1 MGTAAALEGS
11 TAHWNAIALRLREST
26 ALARMLNQGP
36 AFKGEHYVS
45 KALVCIILDAL
56 GQSAAPRATKPDGFF
71 TFCIAIVSEAQSK
84 AT

>member
-1 MGTAAALEGS
+1 
-11 TAHWNAIALRLREST
+11 
-26 ALARMLNQGP
+26 MLNRGP

-45 KALVCIILDAL
+45 KALVGTILDAFWPKC
-56 GQSAAPRATKPDGFF
+56 GAETTKPDGFF

>member
-1 MGTAAALEGS
+1 MQLAQRSLESSWLLGDD
-11 TAHWNAIALRLREST
+11 
-26 ALARMLNQGP
+26 
-36 AFKGEHYVS
+36 YVS
-45 KALVCIILDAL
+45 KALVGIIFDAYFFF